1 MSGANTPRSKKRIR
15 QALIDM
21 MRAHQK
27 GKPISMTALKVIT
40 LIGVID
46 GYFPPEAACFQRP
59 KGVKG
64 LGRYA
69 EVEPEEEEDESV
81 RKLRDEIEKR
91 RGDANPNS

>member
-69 EVEPEEEEDESV
+69 EG
-81 RKLRDEIEKR
+81 RLGTLRDAEGRIGTLR
-91 RGDANPNS
+91 DA